1 LANKIPYSRQDK
13 KSCIVYSPRR
23 ERACAAEMVGIKMYV
38 KIQELKELG
47 YKKLRTARQLNI
59 DTKTVRKYW
68 DMTEGEYLAYLDEAK
83 ERSKIMDPYRDYV
96 MERLLTHPE
105 ISSAIIYDNLRET
118 FSNFAPSYRSVR
130 LFVCTLREKEGI
142 PVPAKLRQYGENPE
156 LPFGFQAQVDTGQK
170 IMKDANGK
178 AVRIYVFAMVLAAS
192 RQKYVYYQLE
202 PFTAQ
207 TFIEAHDR
215 AFRYFGGRPVEI
227 VYDQDR
233 IMVVS
238 ENGGDI
244 ILTEKFEN
252 YKHFAGFSIHLCR
265 GYDPESKGKVEAV
278 VKYVKSNFLA
288 CRIFQGLARLNS
300 DGLQWLDRT
309 GNGLVHETTKMVPKI
324 VFAEEQKHLK
334 PVPEL
339 SQPQI
344 PKIAI
349 VRKTNVVMYRQNR
362 YCLPA
367 GTYQP
372 GKKVRIETDEDAGI
386 IRFFDLKDRQ
396 MIEEYPIAAGI
407 GRCIRNRHPERD
419 KFTQYQELK
428 EKVIARLGEDEQS
441 RTFIETMLALKPRYT
456 RDQLSV
462 VTKLQDKYTKGE
474 LGKAIS
480 YCMERNLFS
489 ACDLRDT
496 LDYFGQKKEPAL
508 TGEVRL
514 PLKYS
519 LVIAQTR
526 PIDAYAVLTGG
537 TPE

>member
-1 LANKIPYSRQDK
+1 
-13 KSCIVYSPRR
+13 
-23 ERACAAEMVGIKMYV
+23 M
-38 KIQELKELG
+38 
-47 YKKLRTARQLNI
+47 
-59 DTKTVRKYW
+59 
-68 DMTEGEYLAYLDEAK
+68 
-83 ERSKIMDPYRDYV
+83 
-96 MERLLTHPE
+96 
-105 ISSAIIYDNLRET
+105 
-118 FSNFAPSYRSVR
+118 
-130 LFVCTLREKEGI
+130 
-142 PVPAKLRQYGENPE
+142 PVKLRQYGENPE
-156 LPFGFQAQVDTGQK
+156 LPFGFQAQVDMGQK

-178 AVRIYVFAMVLAAS
+178 AVKVYVFAMVLASS
-192 RQKYVYYQLE
+192 RYKHVSFLLE

-233 IMVVS
+233 VLVVS

-244 ILTEKFEN
+244 IFTEKFES
-252 YKHFAGFSIHLCR
+252 YRHFAGFSVHLCR

-278 VKYVKSNFLA
+278 VKYVKRNFLT

-300 DGLQWLDRT
+300 DGLNWLDRT
-309 GNGLVHETTKMVPKI
+309 GNGLVHETTKMVPKV

-334 PVPEL
+334 TVPEL

-344 PKIAI
+344 PRIAT

-362 YCLPA
+362 YCMPT

-372 GKKVRIETDEDAGI
+372 GKKVRIETDEDSGV
-386 IRFFDLKDRQ
+386 IRFFDLKDQ
-396 MIEEYPIAAGI
+396 LKIEEYPIATGI

-419 KFTQYQELK
+419 KFTKYQELK
-428 EKVIARLGEDEQS
+428 EKVIAGFGEDEQS

-456 RDQLSV
+456 RDQLSI
-462 VTKLQDKYTKGE
+462 VTKLQDKYTKDE
-474 LGKAIS
+474 LERAVS
-480 YCMERNLFS
+480 YCTGRNLFS
-489 ACDLRDT
+489 ASDFRDT

-508 TGEVRL
+508 IGEVRL

-526 PIDAYAVLTGG
+526 SIEVYAVMTEVHQNEHNG
-537 TPE
+537 